1 LASSGIA
8 DNQYE
13 ENIMKRILALT
24 TAALMSTGIA
34 GTALAQDV
42 EYEVETGVESGAG
55 ATVPGA
61 DMETTTGATTG
72 GEGTMGAA
80 GAQSNVG
87 AVVSSINTGQFGT
100 LDVENAS
107 DISSINV
114 IRIDELPGGEEQ
126 AAIDDALDRH
136 QDGVDDLR
144 AAIEDN
150 EEFYEALEDEDV
162 SADDVVSVQGTGDG
176 TYTVYV
182 R

>member
-1 LASSGIA
+1 
-8 DNQYE
+8 
-13 ENIMKRILALT
+13 MKRILALT

-34 GTALAQDV
+34 ATAIAQDLD
-42 EYEVETGVESGAG
+42 YEVETGVEAGAG
-55 ATVPGA
+55 ANVPGT
-61 DMETTTGATTG
+61 DMDTTTGATTG
-72 GEGTMGAA
+72 ATPGAA
-80 GAQSNVG
+80 GTQANVG

-100 LDVENAS
+100 FEVENAS
-107 DISSINV
+107 EVSSVNV

-150 EEFYEALEDEDV
+150 DEFYEALQDEDV
-162 SADDVVSVQGTGDG
+162 SVDDLVSVQGSGDG
-176 TYTVYV
+176 NFTVYV

>member
-1 LASSGIA
+1 
-8 DNQYE
+8 
-13 ENIMKRILALT
+13 MKRILALT

-34 GTALAQDV
+34 ATAIAQDLD
-42 EYEVETGVESGAG
+42 YEVETGVEAGAG
-55 ATVPGA
+55 ANVPGT
-61 DMETTTGATTG
+61 DMDTTTGATTG
-72 GEGTMGAA
+72 ATPGAA
-80 GAQSNVG
+80 GTQANVG

-100 LDVENAS
+100 FEVENAS
-107 DISSINV
+107 EVSSVNV

-150 EEFYEALEDEDV
+150 DEFYEALQDEDV
-162 SADDVVSVQGTGDG
+162 SVDDVVSVQGNGG
-176 TYTVYV
+176 GNFTVYV